1 MTVCTV
7 LLVPG
12 LWLLHTGKRVC
23 LLLVTPSL
31 GPRQTGQLSVGFA
44 SGSPCDL
51 QLFASPFQPLNL
63 SGFQSI
69 LVQALLYP
77 EAQRISQA
85 GRE

>member
-1 MTVCTV
+1 MNGQVINETKITACNSWKARC
-7 LLVPG
+7 LF
-12 LWLLHTGKRVC
+12 
-23 LLLVTPSL
+23 LLLL
-31 GPRQTGQLSVGFA
+31 RQAPQGKNKTRSFNSIDFKRPTSYHGI
-44 SGSPCDL
+44 
-51 QLFASPFQPLNL
+51 